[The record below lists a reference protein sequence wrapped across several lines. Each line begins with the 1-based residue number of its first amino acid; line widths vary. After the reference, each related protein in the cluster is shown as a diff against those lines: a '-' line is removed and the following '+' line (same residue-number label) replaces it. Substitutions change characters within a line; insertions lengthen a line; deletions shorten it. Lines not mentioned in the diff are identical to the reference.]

1 MFSNFLRMPLY
12 GQRDVVDY
20 ADNLYSARRM
30 LPSIIFPI
38 AIPQYP
44 GADFFPG
51 NTDPE
56 DMKS

>member
-1 MFSNFLRMPLY
+1 MDRGTSLIMPIIY
-12 GQRDVVDY
+12 
-20 ADNLYSARRM
+20 LYSARRT